1 MTQNC
6 QLLNP
11 SKLFYDYGPEFRNF
25 PWYNTKE
32 SVGLDG
38 SDASPRRDSYPRED
52 HEIETDQLPIDTNH
66 MSQQKRTLRAR
77 KKTDDQIEREKRN
90 AAVDNLREEK
100 DIAVEEA
107 AEKKKA
113 EERAAAKAAAESE
126 QEPEVDRELSEY
138 EQFREE
144 RVARNQKRLKSLGL
158 A

>member
-1 MTQNC
+1 
-6 QLLNP
+6 
-11 SKLFYDYGPEFRNF
+11 
-25 PWYNTKE
+25 
-32 SVGLDG
+32 
-38 SDASPRRDSYPRED
+38 
-52 HEIETDQLPIDTNH
+52 